1 MEALRAKRM
10 EVYGEAE
17 KPFDTEKFYRIVAE
31 KSPARLVETG
41 QLGFMEAVLVTLHK
55 LFEAEPVNYMD
66 DIETHFAGKA
76 VLMGLSRILLH
87 DDITPEGVEADVHDA
102 AKTVADKVVIYEQER
117 KIRAQKEEIRA
128 QKEQVKARKDGIK
141 AQRDEIK
148 AQEDEA
154 KALKDQANA
163 QQDEIKVL
171 QEQIALL
178 QR

>member
-1 MEALRAKRM
+1 MEALRAKRL

-17 KPFDTEKFYRIVAE
+17 KPFDTKKFYRIVTE

-87 DDITPEGVEADVHDA
+87 DDITPEGVEEDVHDA
-102 AKTVADKVVIYEQER
+102 AKTVAEKVTIYEQER
-117 KIRAQKEEIRA
+117 
-128 QKEQVKARKDGIK
+128 
-141 AQRDEIK
+141 EIK
-148 AQEDEA
+148 ALEGQSKALEGHG
-154 KALKDQANA
+154 KALKDQAKA
-163 QQDEIKVL
+163 QQDEIKAL
-171 QEQIALL
+171 QDQLALFNA
-178 QR
+178 R